1 MTDRQAEGDG
11 CRQEALKINMA
22 REHAATPRRN
32 TGEKDERGKKQEAAQ
47 HTRKRQTTDGEST
60 AAALALAGNS
70 TPVLNYTPSRCCQS
84 PGERIRPS
92 TQQTHTEPAVTYR
105 GRGGTTHSLRLQLNP
120 TDNGIRPQPAAGTQ
134 RTRSKQSPKEPHAEA
149 DPHPCMTRRLTP
161 RGHTECTVSSMELM
175 PRPSLKDASSNNGA
189 WNTIEKK

>member
-1 MTDRQAEGDG
+1 MTDREAEREMDAVKRHSKSTWPVSMRPLRAGT
-11 CRQEALKINMA
+11 QEKRM
-22 REHAATPRRN
+22 T
-32 TGEKDERGKKQEAAQ
+32 RGKKQEAAQ
-47 HTRKRQTTDGEST
+47 HTRKKQTTDGEST

-70 TPVLNYTPSRCCQS
+70 TPVLNYTPSRCFQS

-134 RTRSKQSPKEPHAEA
+134 RTRSKQSPKEPHAET
-149 DPHPCMTRRLTP
+149 DPHPSMTRRLTP
-161 RGHTECTVSSMELM
+161 RGHTKRTVSSIELM
-175 PRPSLKDASSNNGA
+175 PRPSLKDASFNDGA
-189 WNTIEKK
+189 